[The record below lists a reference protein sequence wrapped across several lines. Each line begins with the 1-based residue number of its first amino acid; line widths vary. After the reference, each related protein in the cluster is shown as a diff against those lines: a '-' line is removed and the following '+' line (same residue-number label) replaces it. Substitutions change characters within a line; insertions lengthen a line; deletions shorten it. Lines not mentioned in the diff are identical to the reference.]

1 MNHQKLELYFLL
13 IFIFTAF
20 SLVFFI
26 FKPFLYAL
34 ILAIVFSVIFNPVY
48 KKALIVTRGKNGL
61 AALLSIISV
70 LAVVILPV
78 AFLSVQIFNEATWL
92 FSFIKQNE
100 NAINL
105 PNTIKNYLQ
114 NTFGFSLPLLKDFS
128 FDFNKYLGQG
138 LSWLLQYLGFIFTNI
153 TKILI
158 SFFIFLIAI
167 YYSFKDGQKL
177 KKAVIDLIPLRNI
190 YGEMILDK
198 LSLAINSIIKGNLMI
213 AIIQG
218 VLTAIGFIIF
228 GVPNATLWGTVAAIT
243 ALIPG
248 IGTSLVLIPA
258 ILYLFFTKELFF
270 AAGLLIWGI
279 TAVGLIDNFLGPKLV
294 GRGMN
299 LHSFFVLLSVLG
311 GISFFGPLGFLFG
324 PLALCLLFALFEV
337 YFSIYKEYEKRN
349 LN

>member
-228 GVPNATLWGTVAAIT
+228 GVPIIFGRR
-243 ALIPG
+243 
-248 IGTSLVLIPA
+248 SS
-258 ILYLFFTKELFF
+258 YL
-270 AAGLLIWGI
+270 GNNRCW
-279 TAVGLIDNFLGPKLV
+279 P
-294 GRGMN
+294 
-299 LHSFFVLLSVLG
+299 
-311 GISFFGPLGFLFG
+311 
-324 PLALCLLFALFEV
+324 
-337 YFSIYKEYEKRN
+337 Y
-349 LN
+349 